1 MDKRTLIAVVLSTV
15 IISASFLIQA
25 KFFPAPETETV
36 QTETTEV
43 SQDAARVSDDTE
55 MQTQIPMQSSASSD
69 ELLIDT
75 DTAAGERSIEAE
87 TNRFLI
93 TFSNKGGV
101 ITSLKLREHLDNEMP
116 LEMIY
121 SGTSGQAAFELAF
134 GDTGAVPVDDVFDYR
149 RLDDYTFEFSRQY
162 MAPADASGNRY
173 PFVLKKTYR
182 FTPDDYMMELRI
194 GIENSV
200 NRIPA
205 LNFDGFSYTLALGPQ
220 IGPEF
225 TKLDN
230 RYFYRRFYTYSG
242 KKADTVKMKEDSK
255 VLEERVTWAAIAGK
269 YFTGIVIPDA
279 AEYEITL
286 YQAEGEGLPQ
296 TNKIYLSRPPI
307 KSSNN
312 EDVFRF
318 YMGPK
323 LKKYLLPYNDSDKN
337 GFSMKDL
344 NLDEVEDSSS
354 LLGWL
359 EKILQ
364 VMLTL
369 IYRFVPNYGFAII
382 ILTIIIKVVLF
393 PLTRKSTQSTARMTA
408 LSPKMDELKQQ
419 YKDQP
424 DKLNKAMSELYKK
437 EGVNPMGGCLPMLIQ
452 FPFFIA
458 MYGLLNKYF
467 EFRGAVFIPGWI
479 TDLASPESILH
490 LGFTIPLANIT
501 DIRLLP
507 IIFVASQIFSSKMMQ
522 SSQPSAAGSEST
534 MKMMTYA
541 MPIMFFFIL
550 YNAPSGLLVYW
561 IFSNL
566 FTMLQQ
572 MYTNRHLK
580 PSAAGASPSGGSGL
594 KIVGKDEADE
604 EAPKKVV
611 PPPKKKK
618 KKKKK

>member
-1 MDKRTLIAVVLSTV
+1 MDKRTLIAVILSTV
-15 IISASFLIQA
+15 VISVSFVLQA
-25 KFFPAPETETV
+25 KFFPQPEKEVVQTEAAEDTVQNISSETSQIEAPMRESVSSNELVLDTETV
-36 QTETTEV
+36 IEEKEV
-43 SQDAARVSDDTE
+43 T
-55 MQTQIPMQSSASSD
+55 
-69 ELLIDT
+69 
-75 DTAAGERSIEAE
+75 AE
-87 TNRFLI
+87 TNRFII

-101 ITSLKLREHLDNEMP
+101 ITSLKLKEHLDQDQP
-116 LEMIY
+116 LEMIFRG
-121 SGTSGQAAFELAF
+121 SDNQAAFELAF
-134 GDTGAVPVDDVFDYR
+134 GDINAEPLSDTFEYKRIG
-149 RLDDYTFEFSRQY
+149 DYTFQFSKPFL
-162 MAPADASGNRY
+162 APPDAEGNRY
-173 PFVLKKTYR
+173 PFTLKKTYK
-182 FTPDDYMMELRI
+182 FTADDYMMELRI

-200 NRIPA
+200 NRIPS
-205 LNFDGFSYTLALGPQ
+205 LNFDGYSYTLSLGPQ

-242 KKADTVKMKEDSK
+242 KKASTVKIKDNTK
-255 VLEERVTWAAIAGK
+255 VLDERITWTAIAGK

-279 AEYEITL
+279 TEYKITL
-286 YQAEGEGLPQ
+286 FQQEAEKIPQ
-296 TNKIYLSRPPI
+296 YNKIYLSRPPI

-312 EDVFRF
+312 EDVFKF
-318 YMGPK
+318 YVGPK
-323 LKKYLLPYNDSDKN
+323 LKKYLLPYNDSEQN
-337 GFSMKDL
+337 GFAMKDL

-364 VMLTL
+364 VMLSL
-369 IYRFVPNYGFAII
+369 IYKFVPNYGFAII

-393 PLTRKSTQSTARMTA
+393 PLTRKSTQSTARMGA
-408 LSPKMDELKQQ
+408 LAPKMDELKKQ

-424 DKLNKAMSELYKK
+424 DKLNKAMSEMYKK
-437 EGVNPMGGCLPMLIQ
+437 EGVSPMGGCLPMLIQ

-467 EFRGAVFIPGWI
+467 EFRGASFIPGWI
-479 TDLASPESILH
+479 TDLSAPESILH
-490 LGFTIPLANIT
+490 FDFVIPLVNWS

-522 SSQPSAAGSEST
+522 STQTSAAGNEST

-550 YNAPSGLLVYW
+550 YNAPSGLLIYW

-566 FTMLQQ
+566 FSMLQQ
-572 MYTNRHLK
+572 MYTNKHLK
-580 PSAAGASPSGGSGL
+580 AAPASGGGSPAGEGFR
-594 KIVGKDEADE
+594 IVGKEDSGENE
-604 EAPKKVV
+604 GQKVV
-611 PPPKKKK
+611 PPAKKKK